1 MFIFPRSP
9 ESFLLFYAV
18 RRFFSPYMM
27 VEAICVGVGNCS
39 ALIFLRQSGIEPVTM
54 NWGLGLFTTRLDRY
68 G

>member
-1 MFIFPRSP
+1 MVENRRGP
-9 ESFLLFYAV
+9 ESFLQL
-18 RRFFSPYMM
+18 RIIMTTFSPMRLM
-27 VEAICVGVGNCS
+27 EAICVGVGNCS

>member
-1 MFIFPRSP
+1 
-9 ESFLLFYAV
+9 
-18 RRFFSPYMM
+18 MM